1 MVEGQARG
9 YLSKFMFYGSDV
21 FKKIKHL
28 SGGERIR
35 LKLSKLLY
43 EDINLLVMDEPT
55 NHLDISS
62 IETLEEALNNFKGT
76 IIFVSHDRYFL
87 NKMSERIVAIE
98 NGKFESY
105 LGSYDYYK
113 ENKESRNVEKQSI
126 DAKEKLSNCGKNS
139 KDMWE
144 NQKEQERELRKLK
157 SKAEKMELSILDL
170 EEKIQEID
178 KDMSECSCDYNKLK
192 DLDCMKRDMEKE
204 LEKMISEWENVV
216 ELLDGKSK

>member
-1 MVEGQARG
+1 MILNKEQNYSGNISLGENIKLAYLPQNIEFEDEERSIIDEFRNNISIVEGQARG

-35 LKLSKLLY
+35 LKLSQLLY

-76 IIFVSHDRYFL
+76 IIFISHDRYFL

-98 NGKFESY
+98 NGQFES
-105 LGSYDYYK
+105 
-113 ENKESRNVEKQSI
+113 
-126 DAKEKLSNCGKNS
+126 
-139 KDMWE
+139 
-144 NQKEQERELRKLK
+144 
-157 SKAEKMELSILDL
+157 
-170 EEKIQEID
+170 
-178 KDMSECSCDYNKLK
+178 
-192 DLDCMKRDMEKE
+192 
-204 LEKMISEWENVV
+204 
-216 ELLDGKSK
+216 